1 MNHSSRYSIIEFAW
15 ISSSDGNEQVYTR
28 REKERKRFYF
38 VILVELL
45 SPHSHTIQIS
55 ANQ

>member
-15 ISSSDGNEQVYTR
+15 NSSSDGNEQVYTR